1 MTGSEFDDL
10 FPAPLQRW
18 RRWPI
23 SRDQVMLLM
32 AAVGQLALGL
42 ETYLAHSIS
51 GTIVAAER
59 IPIFF
64 GVAAGMIL
72 LIAGLIAIRHRPFA
86 TILATV
92 TLVASIVVGFMGAY
106 YHFRRAALPGAMPG
120 ERISLDLLVWAP
132 PILGPMVFSL
142 IGLMGISAAW
152 REDSPDS
159 GVLMLGGG
167 HKLRLPYSKTR
178 AYLLM
183 VGMGILAALVS
194 SVLDHARTG
203 FNSGWVWLPTGVAVF
218 ALVSSVA
225 LGLHPKP
232 TKADMVTFIVAMLV
246 LIAVGPIGSW
256 LHVEQN
262 LVANNTIVIERFL
275 RGPPFLAP
283 LLFSNMG
290 LLGLAVLVEPERHDT

>member
-1 MTGSEFDDL
+1 
-10 FPAPLQRW
+10 
-18 RRWPI
+18 
-23 SRDQVMLLM
+23 
-32 AAVGQLALGL
+32 
-42 ETYLAHSIS
+42 
-51 GTIVAAER
+51 
-59 IPIFF
+59 
-64 GVAAGMIL
+64 
-72 LIAGLIAIRHRPFA
+72 
-86 TILATV
+86 
-92 TLVASIVVGFMGAY
+92 
-106 YHFRRAALPGAMPG
+106 
-120 ERISLDLLVWAP
+120 
-132 PILGPMVFSL
+132 
-142 IGLMGISAAW
+142 
-152 REDSPDS
+152 
-159 GVLMLGGG
+159 MLGGG
-167 HKLRLPYSKTR
+167 HKLRLPYGKPR
-178 AYLLM
+178 AYLLL